1 VERPAVKSDL
11 ELKADVERELEW
23 EPSVNA
29 AAIGVAVKDGVV
41 TLTGEVSSYV
51 EKWQAVKAAER
62 VQGVR
67 AVADEIVVRLP
78 DDHTRTD
85 ADIARAAA
93 MALEWDTN
101 VPDTVTVTVENGYV
115 TLHGEVEWE
124 FQRQAAE
131 RAVRS
136 LMGVKGINNLITL
149 KPRVSTTEVK
159 AKILA
164 ALSRQAALDAR
175 HIEVETHDGTVVL
188 KGHAHSRYEAE
199 AAARAAWAT
208 PGVRKVENRIEV
220 VP

>member
-1 VERPAVKSDL
+1 MKTDL

-29 AAIGVAVKDGVV
+29 SAIGVAVRDGVV
-41 TLTGEVSSYV
+41 TITGEASSYV

-67 AVADEIVVRLP
+67 AVADEIMVRLP

-85 ADIARAAA
+85 TDLARAAA
-93 MALEWDTN
+93 TALEWDTS
-101 VPDTVTVTVENGYV
+101 VPKTVTVTVEHGYV

-124 FQRQAAE
+124 YQRQAAE
-131 RAVRS
+131 RAVRN
-136 LMGVKGINNLITL
+136 LMGVRGVNNLITL
-149 KPRVSTTEVK
+149 KPRVSTTAVRS
-159 AKILA
+159 KILA

-175 HIEVETHDGTVVL
+175 HIEVKTDDGTVVL
-188 KGHAHSRYEAE
+188 TGHAHSRYEAE

-208 PGVRKVENRIEV
+208 PGVRMVENRIEV

>member
-1 VERPAVKSDL
+1 VKTDL
-11 ELKADVERELEW
+11 ELKADVECELEW

-115 TLHGEVEWE
+115 TLHGEAEWE

-136 LMGVKGINNLITL
+136 LTGVRGINNLITL

-188 KGHAHSRYEAE
+188 KGQAHSRYEAE

-208 PGVRKVENRIEV
+208 PGVQKVENRIEV